1 MRSITMKAALAAMI
15 IAVPLSGAF
24 ASNGNGSAGGDGS
37 PGSTAYQ
44 DFSQKRWFDGIDSF
58 HHYQTPVGT
67 KHFDSPYNRHENRSY
82 ER

>member
-24 ASNGNGSAGGDGS
+24 AAEGNGGGNNGGS
-37 PGSTAYQ
+37 RGEGRGSSAYQ

-58 HHYQTPVGT
+58 HEYQTPLGT
-67 KHFDSPYNRHENRSY
+67 RHYDSPYNR
-82 ER
+82 